1 MEKSVKQ
8 LEDVRGAIQVNI
20 ESIRSLF
27 EQAQALNEIIESV
40 QDPTLHDKLADNLKG
55 IYGTIDK
62 LIQNTDNLFDELK
75 EYAATTSVAS

>member
-8 LEDVRGAIQVNI
+8 LEDVRSAIQVNI

-27 EQAQALNEIIESV
+27 EQANALNEIIESV
-40 QDPTLHDKLADNLKG
+40 EDQELHGKLAENLKG
-55 IYGTIDK
+55 IYRTIDQ

-75 EYAATTSVAS
+75 EYAATTSVVS